1 MEAAHTLYKE
11 IHEQGEVIERAI
23 AREAGPVQ
31 VLAEAVRQ
39 RDVALAMIVARGT
52 SDHAAVYGKYLL
64 ESFAALP
71 VALAAPS
78 LYTLYGRPPRLAAA
92 LVLAISQ
99 SGQSPDLVA
108 VVEEARGQGALTA
121 AIVNVRES
129 PLAAAAGQVLWCGA
143 GPELAVAATKSYT
156 AELILLAMLASSLA
170 GDPTLERAMALV
182 PGAIRSALVLDR
194 QVADLAG
201 TLTGIDRCAVL
212 ARGYAYATA
221 LETALKIKETCYV
234 VADAYSAADF
244 LHGPIAVVEPG
255 FPVILFGAAGPTA
268 PGLHALARTLSARG
282 ARTVAVTDDP
292 VLAALVEHPLRL
304 DPGLPE
310 WLAPIAQVVVG
321 QLLAYHLCVAKGYD
335 PDRPRGL
342 QKVTSTREQ

>member
-1 MEAAHTLYKE
+1 MVKAAHTLYRE
-11 IHEQGEVIERAI
+11 IHEQGEVIERALV
-23 AREAGPVQ
+23 RESGPAAA
-31 VLAEAVRQ
+31 LADAVRQ
-39 RDVALAMIVARGT
+39 QGVALAMIVARGS

-78 LYTLYGRPPRLAAA
+78 LYTLYGHPPRLSDA
-92 LVLAISQ
+92 LVVAISQ

-108 VVEEARGQGALTA
+108 VLEEAGRQGALTA
-121 AIVNVRES
+121 AIVNVRQS
-129 PLAAAAGQVLWCGA
+129 PLAAVARQVLWCGA
-143 GPELAVAATKSYT
+143 GPELAVAATKSYS

-170 GDPTLERAMALV
+170 GDPGLTRAMALV
-182 PGAIRSALVLDR
+182 PAAVRSALSLDR
-194 QVADLAG
+194 QVAELAG
-201 TLTGIDRCAVL
+201 SLAGIDRCAVL

-234 VADAYSAADF
+234 GADAYSAADF

-255 FPVILFGAAGPTA
+255 FPVILFGAAGPAA
-268 PGLHALARTLSARG
+268 PGLYELARTLSARG
-282 ARTVAVTDDP
+282 ARTIAVTDDP
-292 VLAALVEHPLRL
+292 ALAALVEHPLRL
-304 DPGLPE
+304 EPGLPE

-342 QKVTSTREQ
+342 QKVTSTR

>member
-1 MEAAHTLYKE
+1 MVDAAHTLYRE
-11 IHEQGEVIERAI
+11 IHEQDEVVEGAL
-23 AREAGPVQ
+23 AREAGPVAA
-31 VLAEAVRQ
+31 LADAVR
-39 RDVALAMIVARGT
+39 RRGVALAMIVARGT

-78 LYTLYGRPPRLAAA
+78 LYTLYGRPPRLADA

-99 SGQSPDLVA
+99 SGQSADLVA
-108 VVEEARGQGALTA
+108 VVDEARRQGALTA
-121 AIVNVRES
+121 AIVNVRQS
-129 PLAAAAGQVLWCGA
+129 PLAEAAGQVLWCGA
-143 GPELAVAATKSYT
+143 GPELAVAATKSYS
-156 AELILLAMLASSLA
+156 AELILLAMLAASLSGDA
-170 GDPTLERAMALV
+170 GQSEALLAV
-182 PGAIRSALVLDR
+182 PGAVRSALALDR
-194 QVADLAG
+194 QVAELAG
-201 TLTGIDRCAVL
+201 ALVGIDRCAVL
-212 ARGYAYATA
+212 ARGYSYATA

-268 PGLHALARTLSARG
+268 PGLYELARTLAARG
-282 ARTVAVTDDP
+282 ARTIAVTDDP
-292 VLAALVEHPLRL
+292 ALAALVEHPLRL
-304 DPGLPE
+304 EAGLPE

-342 QKVTSTREQ
+342 QKVTSTR